1 MPWGMNG
8 INHTWALGGWES
20 GLGVGAWGWGLGGGV
35 DFESEMCVR
44 KTILKDKQK
53 TKDIFKKPLF
63 HIVVRSGMD

>member
-1 MPWGMNG
+1 MGNEWNKSY
-8 INHTWALGGWES
+8 LGTGW
-20 GLGVGAWGWGLGGGV
+20 VGKWAWGWGLGLGLGGGV